1 MNRPFIPPDIR
12 YRRLNES
19 EGEGG
24 GSGQQDPPYIGPGG
38 EFASSPNQMAED
50 IHRLVSLRTITT
62 GITSRSVTITSQPT
76 LIVRAPRDR
85 AYTIIN
91 PTPSIGLTS
100 SGLFIATNLAGAGNS
115 QGAPLGVS
123 NYDTLHL
130 YLNIANAVGLTL
142 NIIAQTISPINSVW
156 IDVQDLVPAGINSNA
171 DVYFNLGNFGITTQ
185 FALRWTIVGT
195 CTLTAGFVLKGG
207 LGGSSTGTANTV
219 FLGNSGV
226 NVQAGYPIL
235 EGQFRDFYMM
245 ENAELWGV
253 VSSASVKVNVIELA

>member
-1 MNRPFIPPDIR
+1 MVRSYVPTDIRFLRPGQVSESQDQFGQPAPPPDR
-12 YRRLNES
+12 
-19 EGEGG
+19 
-24 GSGQQDPPYIGPGG
+24 
-38 EFASSPNQMAED
+38 MAED

-62 GITSRSVTITSQPT
+62 GITSRAVVITSSPT

-100 SGLFIATNLAGAGNS
+100 SGTFLAATNLVAAGNS
-115 QGAPLGVS
+115 QAKPLGVS

-130 YLNIANAVGLTL
+130 FFNVANAAGLTL
-142 NIIAQTISPINSVW
+142 NVIAQVLSPINNVW
-156 IDVQDLVPAGINSNA
+156 IDVQDLVPAGITANA

-207 LGGSSTGTANTV
+207 LGGSSAGLANTI
-219 FLGNSGV
+219 FIGNSGV

-235 EGQFRDFYMM
+235 EGQFRDFYMA

-253 VSSASVKVNVIELA
+253 VNSTSVSVNVIELA